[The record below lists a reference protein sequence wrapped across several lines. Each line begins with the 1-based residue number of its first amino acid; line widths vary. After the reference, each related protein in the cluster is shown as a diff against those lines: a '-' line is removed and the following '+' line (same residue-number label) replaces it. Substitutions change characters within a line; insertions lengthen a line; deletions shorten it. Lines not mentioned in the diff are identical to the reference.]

1 MKIVLLAVCFACFAS
16 ACNNTTST
24 TAVPAEKMATEA
36 VVVDSALAK
45 LSFASKKDPSCG
57 MPLKAGLLDTTTY
70 KGKLYGF
77 CSKEC
82 KHDFM
87 TDPAGH
93 LAVLK
98 E

>member
-1 MKIVLLAVCFACFAS
+1 MRFVLFSACFVFAAS
-16 ACNNTTST
+16 ACNNPTNTATTSR
-24 TAVPAEKMATEA
+24 EKMATEA
-36 VVVDSALAK
+36 VVVDTALSR
-45 LSFASKKDPSCG
+45 LSYASKKDPSCG

-82 KHDFM
+82 KQDFM